1 MTALPNE
8 KSPQQVVAGL
18 LDALEKFPR
27 TRSELMQLSGL
38 TWQMTERLLMSLS
51 AQFGT
56 EVAFDKKTGRYKLL
70 SRGKPAFDSRTE

>member
-27 TRSELMQLSGL
+27 TRSELMQLSGQ

-51 AQFGT
+51 AQH
-56 EVAFDKKTGRYKLL
+56 LN
-70 SRGKPAFDSRTE
+70 P